1 MSAAKGS
8 ATRKSAGDASR
19 TAIERRLRAFYDL
32 LVQIY
37 GPERLVLKAGKLQA
51 LKDLR
56 DPDPGRQLL
65 GLKKIVL
72 EDPALTEVPPP
83 DAFPVELSQLEEE
96 LAELLA
102 RRTLEEDLEK
112 RIAERMQDRHE
123 EYVRDIRM
131 QILKEDSG
139 PETSETL
146 RKLARLMKLDE
157 RKLARS
163 ALDIMRPANL
173 TEVVGQEA
181 AIRALMAK
189 LASPWPQHIL
199 LYGPPGVGKTTVAR
213 LALEAARALTGSPFQ
228 DDAPF
233 VEVDGATLRWDPRE
247 VTNPLLGSVHD
258 PIYQGARRDL
268 AEGGIPEPK
277 PGLVTD
283 ANGGVLFIDEIGEM
297 DPILQNKLLKVL
309 EDKRVKFDS
318 AYYDPDDASVPKY
331 VRKLFEEGAPADFV
345 LIGATTR
352 SPEDISPALRS
363 RCAEIFFDPLTPEQ
377 VQVICREAAARIGV
391 ELEPEAARLIS
402 RYTLEGR
409 RAVTLLA
416 DALSLGRLGGSGLG
430 AVRAQDVEEA
440 VGKARLSQV
449 TSVTG
454 HEGGAVGHVFGLAV
468 AGFQGTVLEVE
479 AAAFR
484 ARELGKGQI
493 RFNETAGSMA
503 KDSVFNASTVLRQV
517 TGQDPLDYDFHVN
530 IVGGGQVDGPSAG
543 AAIFLAL
550 YSAMTGTPV
559 RQDLAVTGEL
569 SLSGEL
575 KPIGGVAEKIFGAR
589 QSRIQL
595 VVVPEGNATDVPAHP
610 DVTVRAI
617 KTAAELVEVARYGG

>member
-1 MSAAKGS
+1 MKAEKRSSAK
-8 ATRKSAGDASR
+8 R
-19 TAIERRLRAFYDL
+19 TQTGVERRLKAFYDL
-32 LVQIY
+32 LVQVY

-56 DPDPGRQLL
+56 DPDPARQLR
-65 GLKKIVL
+65 GFKKIIL

-83 DAFPVELSQLEEE
+83 QDWPAVLSELEEE

-102 RRTLEEDLEK
+102 RRSLEEDLEK
-112 RIAERMQDRHE
+112 RIADRMQERHE

-131 QILKEDSG
+131 QILKEDAG
-139 PETSETL
+139 PETSETM
-146 RKLARLMKLDE
+146 RKLSRLVKLEE
-157 RKLARS
+157 RQLARS
-163 ALDIMRPANL
+163 ALDVMRPRHL
-173 TEVVGQEA
+173 DEVVGQEG
-181 AIRALMAK
+181 AIRALLAK
-189 LASPWPQHIL
+189 LASPWPQHVL

-213 LALEAARALTGSPFQ
+213 LALETAKHMAGSPFAP
-228 DDAPF
+228 DAPF

-283 ANGGVLFIDEIGEM
+283 AHGGVLFIDEIGEM
-297 DPILQNKLLKVL
+297 DPLLQNKLLKVL
-309 EDKRVKFDS
+309 EDKRVRFDS
-318 AYYDPDDASVPKY
+318 AYYDPDDPSVPKY

-352 SPEDISPALRS
+352 SPEEISPALRS

-377 VQVICREAAARIGV
+377 VQQIAVEAARRLGVTLDPEAAAV
-391 ELEPEAARLIS
+391 VS

-416 DALSLGRLGGSGLG
+416 DAVSLLRLNNQQAERLT
-430 AVRAQDVEEA
+430 AKDVEDA
-440 VGKARLSQV
+440 VAKARLPQV
-449 TSVTG
+449 VTVTG
-454 HEGGAVGHVFGLAV
+454 RPGGAVGHVFGLAV

-479 AAAFR
+479 AACFP
-484 ARELGKGQI
+484 AREPGKGQI
-493 RFNETAGSMA
+493 RFNQTAGSMA
-503 KDSVFNASTVLRQV
+503 KDSVFNAATVLRRV
-517 TGQDPLDYDFHVN
+517 TGRDPYDWDFHVN

-550 YSAMTGTPV
+550 WSTLTGHPV

-569 SLSGEL
+569 ALSGDL
-575 KPIGGVAEKIFGAR
+575 KPVGGIAEKVFGAR
-589 QSRIQL
+589 QARMRT
-595 VVVPEGNATDVPAHP
+595 VVVPRDNAADVPSDSGVEVLALS
-610 DVTVRAI
+610 
-617 KTAAELVEVARYGG
+617 TAEELVEAARYDA

>member
-1 MSAAKGS
+1 MTGSNKGT
-8 ATRKSAGDASR
+8 ARKGGR
-19 TAIERRLRAFYDL
+19 TMTALDRRLKAFYDL

-56 DPDPGRQLL
+56 DPDPALRLR
-65 GLKKIVL
+65 GLKKIIL
-72 EDPALTEVPPP
+72 EDPAATEVTDP
-83 DAFPVELSQLEEE
+83 DEWPAELTRLEDE

-102 RRTLEEDLEK
+102 RRSLEEDLEK
-112 RIAERMQDRHE
+112 RIAERMQERHE

-131 QILKEDSG
+131 QILKEDAG

-146 RKLARLMKLDE
+146 RKLNRLVKLEE

-163 ALDIMRPANL
+163 ALDIMRPTSL
-173 TEVVGQEA
+173 DQVVGQEA
-181 AIRALMAK
+181 AIKALLAK

-213 LALEAARALTGSPFQ
+213 LALEAARRMPESPFGE
-228 DDAPF
+228 DAPF

-283 ANGGVLFIDEIGEM
+283 AHGGVLFIDEIGEM
-297 DPILQNKLLKVL
+297 DPLLQNKLLKVL

-318 AYYDPDDASVPKY
+318 AYYDPDDPSVPKY

-352 SPEDISPALRS
+352 SPETISPALRS
-363 RCAEIFFDPLTPEQ
+363 RCAEIFFDPLTPEE
-377 VQVICREAAARIGV
+377 VQEICRQAAARLHV
-391 ELEPEAARLIS
+391 TLEPAAAELIS
-402 RYTLEGR
+402 LYTLEGR

-416 DALSLGRLGGSGLG
+416 DALSLARLDDPDVTTI
-430 AVRAQDVEEA
+430 AVRHVEEA
-440 VGKARLSQV
+440 VAKARLPRV
-449 TSVTG
+449 TVVSG
-454 HEGGAVGHVFGLAV
+454 RRAGAVGHVFGLAV
-468 AGFQGTVLEVE
+468 SGFQGTVLEVE
-479 AAAFR
+479 ASAFP
-484 ARELGKGQI
+484 AREPGKGQI

-503 KDSVFNASTVLRQV
+503 KDSVFNALTVLRRLAQV
-517 TGQDPLDYDFHVN
+517 DPFAYDFHVN
-530 IVGGGQVDGPSAG
+530 MIGGGQVDGPSAG

-550 YSAMTGTPV
+550 YSVVTGTPI

-569 SLSGEL
+569 ALSGEL
-575 KPIGGVAEKIFGAR
+575 KPVGGVAEKVFGAR
-589 QSRIQL
+589 QSHIAT
-595 VVVPEGNATDVPAHP
+595 VVVPAENAADVPA
-610 DVTVRAI
+610 DSGIEVRPLH
-617 KTAAELVEVARYGG
+617 TAEELLEVARYER